1 MFSKLLMFTLTLLLA
16 NGAFAE
22 DTKKPDAPKTWKDK
36 LILSY
41 HGEFGFVRKDSTP
54 TDANGIDALGDLSD
68 FTQFHMPTIGY
79 KLTDS
84 VTLTSTYEFRFADH
98 KGRPKFANRFYRALL
113 SLSKTNMLTEKEY
126 GFQLYGGIARRYFD
140 RTAVKGTYG
149 NNRVNLT
156 FTKNFDKNNA
166 SLFLQ
171 YLEND
176 PKSFTG
182 SDASTDTTW
191 RRGLEIIPTINI
203 QLTDKL
209 SYSATDDINLMTT
222 WYSGHPNDEFWNHEF
237 YFANFSYKENEKLSA
252 YFQLKY
258 NHVNDESFGARSDD
272 FVYFIGTAFSVTPK
286 LTVTA
291 EMGSQFMVGSDNK
304 LFSEALSKPEFTL
317 YLDAAF

>member
-1 MFSKLLMFTLTLLLA
+1 MFSKLLMFALTLVLA

-41 HGEFGFVRKDSTP
+41 HGEFGFVRKDTTP
-54 TDANGIDALGDLSD
+54 GDQAIDSLGDLSD
-68 FTQFHMPTIGY
+68 FTAFHYPTLGY

-84 VTLTSTYEFRFADH
+84 VTLTSTYEFRYADH
-98 KGRPKFANRFYRALL
+98 PFRPKFANRFYRALL
-113 SLSKTNMLTEKEY
+113 SLTKTNMLTEKEY
-126 GFQLYGGIARRYFD
+126 GFQLDGGLARRYMD
-140 RTAVKGTYG
+140 RTAVKSTYG
-149 NNRVNLT
+149 NNRVNVT
-156 FTKNFDKNNA
+156 FTKNIDKNNA

-182 SDASTDTTW
+182 NNASTDATW
-191 RRGLEIIPTINI
+191 RRGLEIIPTINL

-222 WYSGHPNDEFWNHEF
+222 WYSGHPNDDFWNHEF
-237 YFANFSYKENEKLSA
+237 YFANFTYKENDKFST

-258 NHVNDESFGARSDD
+258 NHVNDESFSARMDD
-272 FVYFIGTAFSVTPK
+272 FVYFVGAAYSITPK
-286 LTVTA
+286 LTITA
-291 EMGSQFMVGSDNK
+291 EMGSEFMVGSDNK

-317 YLDAAF
+317 YVDAAF